1 MDERILA
8 LVDMGTSK
16 IALTVAKVKGA
27 NTEVIYYKE
36 TPSEGIRYGSVINP
50 MRAGNCLSQAISQA
64 EEELNIKIT
73 QVVIGMPRSSV
84 KQESIPGQITRPDA
98 FSCITQEEVDSLKNI
113 ALDDYPLDDT
123 LREEIYG
130 SVAQS
135 FAADDM
141 IHASEEEIVGIPSET
156 LEGNFKVFV
165 GPKKPVDNIY
175 NMLNRLGIGVARKY
189 FTPEAVGK
197 AVLTKDESEN
207 GVGVI
212 DFGAGVTS
220 ISIFQGGILRYYSSI
235 PFGGKTITSDIKYE
249 CGVREVL
256 AENIKLAFGAC
267 LPEKLQT
274 LADKIIQINN
284 DEDGSYQQLP
294 VKYLSEIITSR
305 VHEIFQAI
313 LFLVQQSGYA
323 DKLRCGLVLTGGA
336 AGLVNC
342 ANMLKEESGYTVRVS
357 GPRTRYFSADSN
369 VEMNRLSAATSAGLL
384 LLAREDEHLNCVE
397 SVEKPAEK
405 EAKTEPE
412 DPERQEEEA
421 SKKMDDLLAGIM
433 PKGSDQKKRKEIW
446 TEPAPRPETR
456 KEERLEPIRNKERK
470 AEEPKKESEAIKKV
484 VIWGKKLRDVLEGA
498 FDNTLGE
505 NYDNM
510 Q

>member
-1 MDERILA
+1 MA

-16 IALTVAKVKGA
+16 IALTIAKIQGD
-27 NTEVIYYKE
+27 NTEVLYYRE
-36 TPSEGIRYGSVINP
+36 CPSEGIRYGSVVNP
-50 MRAGNCLSQAISQA
+50 MKAGGRLKEALAQA

-84 KQESIPGQITRPDA
+84 KQESIPGQIIRPDS

-113 ALDDYPLDDT
+113 ALDDYPLDDSQ
-123 LREEIYG
+123 REEIYG
-130 SVAQS
+130 SIAQS
-135 FAADDM
+135 FTADDM
-141 IHASEEEIVGIPSET
+141 IHASEEDIVGIPSEK

-165 GPKKPVDNIY
+165 GPKRPVDNIY
-175 NMLNRLGIGVARKY
+175 HMLNRLGVGVARRF

-197 AVLTKDESEN
+197 AILTRDESEN

-220 ISIFQGGILRYYSSI
+220 VSIFQGGILRYYSSI

-267 LPEKLQT
+267 LPDKLQT

-313 LFLVQQSGYA
+313 LFLIQQSGYA
-323 DKLRCGLVLTGGA
+323 DKLRCGLVITGGSA
-336 AGLVNC
+336 NLVNC
-342 ANMLKEESGYTVRVS
+342 ANMLKDESGYTVRV
-357 GPRTRYFSADSN
+357 GAPRTRHFSADSH
-369 VEMNRLSAATSAGLL
+369 VDMNRLSAATSAGLL

-397 SVEKPAEK
+397 SAAGTKPEAAE
-405 EAKTEPE
+405 EVPETEPDDIPEEKTEQGR
-412 DPERQEEEA
+412 DI
-421 SKKMDDLLAGIM
+421 DDMLSDLM
-433 PKGSDQKKRKEIW
+433 PKGRGSQK
-446 TEPAPRPETR
+446 PAPQPAIGKIQKPVREPEPEKKQAQSKREAR
-456 KEERLEPIRNKERK
+456 KEE
-470 AEEPKKESEAIKKV
+470 KKEPEAVKRVI
-484 VIWGKKLRDVLEGA
+484 IWGKKLKDVLEGA
-498 FDNTLGE
+498 FDTTLGD

-510 Q
+510 R